1 MPTEYTGMASRDGTR
16 VLQNDG
22 EHCIKCGV
30 LWPRDQKHDCPKDQ
44 PKVRAQKKTYLR
56 FERLPTGAHRKTG
69 IWLVLSLSSELALGV
84 ILWRGGWRQYV
95 FEPDADTVWSDGCM
109 TEVQTK
115 IRELMEERKTR

>member
-16 VLQNDG
+16 VLQDDG

-30 LWPRDQKHDCPKDQ
+30 LWPRDQKHDCPKDR

-56 FERLPTGAHRKTG
+56 FLQIEVPLTRKTQE
-69 IWLVLSLSSELALGV
+69 WLVISLSSGDTLGV